1 MSERCA
7 SCGTEVRVVSMTA
20 AGTTSRCDCGQTSIT
35 RMAYGEVLYS
45 ASWVAS
51 SGGITVEPGP
61 HLQAVPDPDPE
72 PEPPAA

>member
-35 RMAYGEVLYS
+35 RMAYGEV
-45 ASWVAS
+45 WVACKWGRLPS
-51 SGGITVEPGP
+51 TGSK
-61 HLQAVPDPDPE
+61 AVPDPDPE